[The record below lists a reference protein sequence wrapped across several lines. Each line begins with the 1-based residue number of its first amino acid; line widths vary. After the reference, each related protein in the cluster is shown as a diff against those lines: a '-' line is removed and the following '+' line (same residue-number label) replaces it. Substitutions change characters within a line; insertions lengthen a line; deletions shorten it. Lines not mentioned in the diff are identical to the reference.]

1 MEVRSS
7 VAEPAW
13 TRGRLLSW
21 IYGGAGIFAVA
32 LLLRYALI
40 EPHSIGLACG
50 EVSAPW
56 WCTARQGIV
65 WLHIAYVWG
74 GLGLAG
80 GLAAMTRAWSKPVR
94 LGLLAFALAVVAIYN
109 IWPNVGIHALWI
121 WACMACIA
129 ALLVFLANERWTIVF
144 ALTLSIF
151 AVVLYNSD
159 YGAVGLA
166 LTLLRLPRV

>member
-1 MEVRSS
+1 MEARSS

-50 EVSAPW
+50 EATAPW

-65 WLHIAYVWG
+65 WFHIAYVWG
-74 GLGLAG
+74 AMGLAG
-80 GLAAMTRAWSKPVR
+80 GLAAMTREWGKPVR
-94 LGLLAFALAVVAIYN
+94 LGLLAFAIGLVAVYN
-109 IWPNVGIHALWI
+109 IWPNVGVHAVWI
-121 WACMACIA
+121 WACMTVVA
-129 ALLVFLANERWTIVF
+129 ALLVFFASEKVTIVF
-144 ALTLSIF
+144 ALILSAF

-166 LTLLRLPRV
+166 LTLLRLPRA

>member
-1 MEVRSS
+1 MEARSS

-21 IYGGAGIFAVA
+21 IYGGAGIFGIA

-50 EVSAPW
+50 EQTAPW
-56 WCTARQGIV
+56 WCTARQGVV
-65 WLHIAYVWG
+65 WFHIAYVWG

-80 GLAAMTRAWSKPVR
+80 GLAAMTLEWRNVAR
-94 LGLLAFALAVVAIYN
+94 LGLVAFALAVVATYN
-109 IWPNVGIHALWI
+109 IWPNIGIHALWI
-121 WACMACIA
+121 WACMSAVA
-129 ALLVFLANERWTIVF
+129 GLLVFFANERVTILF
-144 ALTLSIF
+144 ALTFSVF